1 MSSREKRRMGED
13 STRSSY
19 EISNVKG
26 AASRCSARRKFSLV
40 RVIVIKIK
48 IERDEKNTLN

>member
-1 MSSREKRRMGED
+1 MGED